1 MKISTKGQ
9 YAVRLMVE
17 VAKSEE
23 LVSISSI
30 AKKQDISQKYLEQ
43 IVSLLVK
50 NSLLESTRGNRG
62 GYKLTKSASD
72 ISIKEILDITGDAC
86 ELAPCLAGN
95 CERKEKCD
103 AVGVWVTLGGLIN
116 DYLEKV
122 TLKDLIDK
130 SF

>member
-17 VAKSEE
+17 IAKSED
-23 LVSISSI
+23 LLSISWI

-43 IVSLLVK
+43 IVAMLVK
-50 NSLLESTRGNRG
+50 SNLLQSIRGNKG
-62 GYKLTKSASD
+62 GYRLTKNASD
-72 ISIKEILDITGDAC
+72 ISIKEILDITGDSC
-86 ELAPCLAGN
+86 ELAPCLSGN
-95 CERKEKCD
+95 CARKEKCD
-103 AVGVWVTLGGLIN
+103 AIGVWVTLGGLIN